1 MVDSNI
7 PWRVIA
13 DIGSGQMVRYATQ
26 YNLLSTDDILLSQYS
41 KVAPPYVKQLKYGL
55 YSLYES
61 VKGPTYTTERCSNGA
76 LQVKRVEPAY
86 YTVENFSKQ
95 FSEQYFLKLYFKIR
109 FMEEESQFTANE
121 QFQLI
126 DDCLEIGRLNMAK
139 GVNIFERI
147 LNKTFDYTGSLD
159 YIIRRLRENSRTNG
173 DTLLPNY

>member
-1 MVDSNI
+1 
-7 PWRVIA
+7 
-13 DIGSGQMVRYATQ
+13 
-26 YNLLSTDDILLSQYS
+26 
-41 KVAPPYVKQLKYGL
+41 
-55 YSLYES
+55 
-61 VKGPTYTTERCSNGA
+61 
-76 LQVKRVEPAY
+76 
-86 YTVENFSKQ
+86 
-95 FSEQYFLKLYFKIR
+95 
-109 FMEEESQFTANE
+109 MEEESQFTANE